1 MADSRAR
8 YHPYPAYKPSGVPW
22 LGAIPAHWEVM
33 RLKQITNVS
42 FSSVDKHS
50 LENEIPVQLCNYVDV
65 YKNEQITREIE
76 FMRAT
81 ASADEIKNFTLAKDD
96 VLITKD
102 SESWTDI
109 AVPAHVEEDLE
120 NVLCGYHLALVRP
133 NLKMVDG
140 KFLFRAFQATTINYQ
155 FQVEA
160 TGITRYGI
168 DQYAIAN
175 TIFPLSPLP
184 EQRAIAAF
192 LDRETARLDTLIA
205 KKQQLIERLQ
215 EKRTA
220 LISRAVTKGLD
231 ANARMKDSGV
241 EWLGEVPEGW
251 EVRRLR
257 FTVDGCQNGM
267 WGDEPNGTI
276 DDIICVRVADFDRVA
291 SKVRDVEFTL
301 RAIPI
306 LQRRGRELKA
316 GDLLLEKSG
325 GGELQPV
332 GKVVLYDLPHQA
344 ICSNFIARMR
354 PLENYDARF
363 LNYLFDAAYSGRLN
377 VNSLKQNTGI
387 QNLDSDSY
395 LSECGAFP
403 PLPEQRAIAAYLDRE
418 TARLDALVAKIQ
430 DAIERLREYRGALIA
445 AAVTGKV
452 DVRQDPKGF

>member
-1 MADSRAR
+1 
-8 YHPYPAYKPSGVPW
+8 
-22 LGAIPAHWEVM
+22 
-33 RLKQITNVS
+33 
-42 FSSVDKHS
+42 
-50 LENEIPVQLCNYVDV
+50 
-65 YKNEQITREIE
+65 
-76 FMRAT
+76 
-81 ASADEIKNFTLAKDD
+81 
-96 VLITKD
+96 
-102 SESWTDI
+102 
-109 AVPAHVEEDLE
+109 
-120 NVLCGYHLALVRP
+120 
-133 NLKMVDG
+133 
-140 KFLFRAFQATTINYQ
+140 
-155 FQVEA
+155 
-160 TGITRYGI
+160 
-168 DQYAIAN
+168 
-175 TIFPLSPLP
+175 
-184 EQRAIAAF
+184 
-192 LDRETARLDTLIA
+192 
-205 KKQQLIERLQ
+205 
-215 EKRTA
+215 
-220 LISRAVTKGLD
+220 
-231 ANARMKDSGV
+231 
-241 EWLGEVPEGW
+241 
-251 EVRRLR
+251 
-257 FTVDGCQNGM
+257 M